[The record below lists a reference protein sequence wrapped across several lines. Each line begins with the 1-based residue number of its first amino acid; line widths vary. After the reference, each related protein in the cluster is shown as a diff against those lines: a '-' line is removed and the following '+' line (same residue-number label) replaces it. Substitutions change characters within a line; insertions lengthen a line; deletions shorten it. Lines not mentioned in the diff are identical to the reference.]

1 MSTKAYKPVEIAEL
15 ANASSKKEAPLLPL
29 LKQANLERVAIS
41 LGHGVDPDG
50 LASQV
55 VMAAI
60 VTKLGAKQVNCF
72 YRGTFNRSQNKAARS
87 GLNLQ
92 NLKPEEEF
100 TSAEDYTCII
110 SVDGPPGSCPAIPH
124 FVFDHHEQDGVVPKV
139 GSDVRLIGAT
149 SSIVWEY
156 ALAVDLDFT
165 SEEGQK
171 LATALAIGIV
181 TDTKN
186 CTTDICSD
194 LDYEA
199 LTFCLSHK
207 DNKIYKSVLNY
218 PRPTYYNDFYVS
230 GWNNKIIESS
240 LLVTGIGYIP
250 EGRSGVIS
258 DLAEKFAE
266 TEGVA
271 TAVVFAIVDAAL
283 EISVRSS
290 NPALN
295 VNEFV
300 KHFGNGG
307 GKPGAGRV
315 SISLPLFQNI
325 PTELKEELYNTCFKI
340 VKHKA
345 IQIASDKK

>member
-1 MSTKAYKPVEIAEL
+1 MTTKTFKPIDSNEVIEA
-15 ANASSKKEAPLLPL
+15 KEAPLLAL
-29 LKQANLERVAIS
+29 LKKANLEKVAIT
-41 LGHGVDPDG
+41 LGYGVDPDG

-55 VMAAI
+55 TMAAI
-60 VTKLGAKQVNCF
+60 VTKLGAKQVTCF
-72 YRGTFNRSQNKAARS
+72 YRGTFNRSQNKAVRS
-87 GLNLQ
+87 AFSLN
-92 NLKPEEEF
+92 NLHSDSEF
-100 TSAEDYTCII
+100 NVDDDYSCII
-110 SVDGPPGSCPAIPH
+110 SVDGPAGSCPVVPDFI
-124 FVFDHHEQDGVVPKV
+124 FDHHEQDNITPKI

-149 SSIVWEY
+149 SSIIWEY
-156 ALAVDLDFT
+156 ALAAEIDFT
-165 SEEGQK
+165 TEEGQK
-171 LATALAIGIV
+171 LATALAIGII

-186 CTTDICSD
+186 CTTDVCSD
-194 LDYEA
+194 LDYKA
-199 LTFCLSHK
+199 LAFCLNNK
-207 DNKIYKSVLNY
+207 DNKIYKAVLNY

-230 GWNNKIIESS
+230 GWNNKVIESS
-240 LLVTGIGYIP
+240 LLVTGIGHIP

-271 TAVVFAIVDAAL
+271 TAVVFAIVDASL

-300 KHFGNGG
+300 KHFANTGG

-325 PTELKEELYNTCFKI
+325 PTELKEELYNICFKI